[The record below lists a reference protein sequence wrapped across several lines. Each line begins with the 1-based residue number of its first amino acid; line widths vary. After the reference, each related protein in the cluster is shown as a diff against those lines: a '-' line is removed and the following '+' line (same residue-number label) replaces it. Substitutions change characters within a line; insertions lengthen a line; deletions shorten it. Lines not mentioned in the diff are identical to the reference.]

1 MKSISICKTIKVF
14 CHTLVK
20 NMLPER
26 FFLKKTYKDW
36 SDSITVSLFKGK
48 EDVLDRSNYR
58 GLKLTDLVLKVIE
71 RVVEN
76 IIRATVNIDKM

>member
-1 MKSISICKTIKVF
+1 
-14 CHTLVK
+14 
-20 NMLPER
+20 MLPER

-76 IIRATVNIDKM
+76 IICVTVNIDKM

>member
-1 MKSISICKTIKVF
+1 
-14 CHTLVK
+14 
-20 NMLPER
+20 MLPER
-26 FFLKKTYKDW
+26 IFLKKTYKDW

>member
-1 MKSISICKTIKVF
+1 
-14 CHTLVK
+14 
-20 NMLPER
+20 MLPER

>member
-1 MKSISICKTIKVF
+1 
-14 CHTLVK
+14 
-20 NMLPER
+20 MLPER

-48 EDVLDRSNYR
+48 EDALDRSNYR

>member
-1 MKSISICKTIKVF
+1 
-14 CHTLVK
+14 
-20 NMLPER
+20 MLPER
-26 FFLKKTYKDW
+26 FFFKKTYKDW

-48 EDVLDRSNYR
+48 EDALDRSNYR

>member
-1 MKSISICKTIKVF
+1 
-14 CHTLVK
+14 
-20 NMLPER
+20 MLPER

-58 GLKLTDLVLKVIE
+58 GLKSTDLVLKVIE

>member
-1 MKSISICKTIKVF
+1 
-14 CHTLVK
+14 
-20 NMLPER
+20 MLPER

-58 GLKLTDLVLKVIE
+58 GLKLTGLVLKVIE

>member
-1 MKSISICKTIKVF
+1 
-14 CHTLVK
+14 
-20 NMLPER
+20 MLPER
-26 FFLKKTYKDW
+26 FFFLKTYKDW

>member
-1 MKSISICKTIKVF
+1 
-14 CHTLVK
+14 
-20 NMLPER
+20 MLPER

-76 IIRATVNIDKM
+76 IMRATVNIDKM

>member
-1 MKSISICKTIKVF
+1 
-14 CHTLVK
+14 
-20 NMLPER
+20 MLPER

-58 GLKLTDLVLKVIE
+58 GLKLTDLVLKVI
-71 RVVEN
+71 
-76 IIRATVNIDKM
+76 

>member
-1 MKSISICKTIKVF
+1 
-14 CHTLVK
+14 
-20 NMLPER
+20 MLPER
-26 FFLKKTYKDW
+26 FFLKKTYKHW
-36 SDSITVSLFKGK
+36 SDRITVSLFKGK